1 MATQIKQQQQKS
13 VKRKNARRWTN
24 EKKALFAEV
33 LVDDDNN
40 FLMAIEKLALNFFS
54 YSTTST
60 NSVFNFIPLITLNS
74 IEHQLA
80 FYVYSPR
87 VKSR

>member
-13 VKRKNARRWTN
+13 VKRKNARTWTN

-54 YSTTST
+54 YSTT
-60 NSVFNFIPLITLNS
+60 FNKFC
-74 IEHQLA
+74 
-80 FYVYSPR
+80 F
-87 VKSR
+87 